1 MVGYTTRYPSVS
13 DLHSSEK
20 IHWESP
26 PGTIRDGFGM
36 DKSVPGHQGPL
47 LTPIFPPL
55 RIHLFSSTGIFVV
68 WNQLYI
74 SLPHTSNRYHGN
86 FVHVSMAILMGNDGP
101 LPLGSREIPTSC
113 RFASTNDGTKNGTS
127 ISTSSTSVYYSN
139 TWWRTSHGSF
149 LWVITPVIYMG

>member
-1 MVGYTTRYPSVS
+1 MAGLGPAFPTGKSQPLSRLVHTSKNWLWTADDSPS
-13 DLHSSEK
+13 
-20 IHWESP
+20 
-26 PGTIRDGFGM
+26 
-36 DKSVPGHQGPL
+36 
-47 LTPIFPPL
+47 PIF
-55 RIHLFSSTGIFVV
+55 FSSSTGIFVV